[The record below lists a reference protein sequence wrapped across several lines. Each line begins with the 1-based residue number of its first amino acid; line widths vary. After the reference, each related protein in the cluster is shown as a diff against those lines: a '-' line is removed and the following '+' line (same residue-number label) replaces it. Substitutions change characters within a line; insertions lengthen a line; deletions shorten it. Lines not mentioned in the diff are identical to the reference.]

1 MKKLVLIAIAFAT
14 FQMNAQNDKV
24 EKFKNS
30 SVEEIAEM
38 QTARLTETLS
48 LNEAQQKRI
57 SIISLEN
64 AKMKKEMMASK
75 EERKKLSKEERMKM
89 KQIHQAKRNEMDG
102 HMKAILSAEQYEK
115 WSTLKEE
122 QKDKRKDKMKA
133 GRTKL

>member
-89 KQIHQAKRNEMDG
+89 KQIHEAKKNEMDG

-122 QKDKRKDKMKA
+122 QKDKRKNKMKA
-133 GRTKL
+133 GRTK

>member
-14 FQMNAQNDKV
+14 FQMNAQNDKA

>member
-1 MKKLVLIAIAFAT
+1 MKKLVLIAIALAT
-14 FQMNAQNDKV
+14 FQMNAQNDKA

>member
-1 MKKLVLIAIAFAT
+1 MKKLVLIAIALAT
-14 FQMNAQNDKV
+14 FQMNAQNDKA

-64 AKMKKEMMASK
+64 VKMKKEMMASK

-89 KQIHQAKRNEMDG
+89 KQIHQAKTKKRTYRN
-102 HMKAILSAEQYEK
+102 S
-115 WSTLKEE
+115 
-122 QKDKRKDKMKA
+122 
-133 GRTKL
+133 